1 MCSLQNGSTKPDLS
15 VVDHVLQLYI
25 EFNLT
30 MAYGINNYLTSRKKK
45 NVSQQFN
52 VERNGTTTEKMYVQ
66 KKTECSLDIAMSQ

>member
-45 NVSQQFN
+45 MSASNSMWKGMEQLP
-52 VERNGTTTEKMYVQ
+52 
-66 KKTECSLDIAMSQ
+66 KKCMFRKKQSVR